1 MIHIGCET
9 IISEPLILNGH
20 DYSARKPKVYFRTCG
35 PNIIDNVIHILYNAY
50 IMKKD
55 IVYSIRMSTLVRE
68 ALKRAAKKERR
79 TVASLLDKIILD
91 FLEEERYLLPHETG
105 SDRRNFQRSK
115 ITLPAITTVE
125 VNGDREAFPCV
136 ITDIAMG
143 GVFIT
148 YPKGSKIKE
157 IFLRELERF
166 NLSFK
171 LPQTGEELSFDCDAR
186 RMVEVDGEIQ
196 VGAILNE
203 PDDTFLTKMHSYLV

>member
-1 MIHIGCET
+1 
-9 IISEPLILNGH
+9 
-20 DYSARKPKVYFRTCG
+20 
-35 PNIIDNVIHILYNAY
+35 
-50 IMKKD
+50 MKKD
-55 IVYSIRMSTLVRE
+55 IVYSIRMSILVRE

-91 FLEEERYLLPHETG
+91 YLEAQRYLLPHETG
-105 SDRRNFQRSK
+105 SDRRGHQRSK
-115 ITLPAITTVE
+115 ITLPATTTMDID
-125 VNGDREAFPCV
+125 GHSDSFPCV

-143 GVFIT
+143 GVFVT

-157 IFLRELERF
+157 AFLRELDRF

-171 LPQTGEELSFDCDAR
+171 LPQTGEQLDFQCDAR

-203 PDDTFLTKMHSYLV
+203 PADMDLNKVKHYLI